1 MRLMPIAM
9 TALLAAS
16 TLGGTL
22 TVARAQNCLDLW
34 VERNTYYKQAGY
46 CFKTRRAI
54 EYFGN
59 AGCGYYNER
68 DVPLSAAVRARINQ
82 IVRTERAY
90 GCAG

>member
-1 MRLMPIAM
+1 MRLMSTVV
-9 TALLAAS
+9 TALLAAA
-16 TLGGTL
+16 TLGATAS
-22 TVARAQNCLDLW
+22 VASAQSCADLW

-90 GCAG
+90 GCPG